1 MSPVPLCASRLG
13 IAAGR
18 RIVSGSRTSRTG
30 ARALVGT
37 SAGEQHRPRT
47 QALVGERGGTARGG
61 VRAEPSAVG
70 RGVRERRV
78 AEREAD
84 ARAARERACEAA
96 AVSAMDET
104 AEAYGRRAR
113 RVTFRR
119 KHAAVAKRGAN
130 GQLGDIKSLSWSA
143 GRVRQAA
150 VAPVDF
156 PVAGDGWQQ
165 APDGLG
171 YTAVPER
178 RWAKRTPT
186 DTTVGLASAVGKHER
201 EEPAARERQA
211 GRGVRRLVGGVAA
224 GPARAAQSDERRATG
239 DAQLSQQ
246 MQRMRVG
253 EGGGHDVPGLT
264 HDCSDEEGGAEAT
277 RARQRTDDGHTARG
291 SACAPGSRA
300 GEHTWRE
307 GAAAGVGPAEP
318 TPAGCEVMTR
328 AEVRIERERQARDEF
343 GAATRATWSQ
353 PVSLTAAAKA
363 RDTARTQQ
371 ADEAAIAA
379 MRATRQAAIGT
390 NLSENSMSGIT
401 SAVRFWLEFC
411 AVRGVDP
418 DEFGVLLHDELP
430 RPSQLM
436 AEDEI
441 LCDFAAY
448 VVDHPRKKGIVNL
461 RGNTAAEY
469 VSRVLTWYEG
479 RLRPAR
485 RPGGAGGL
493 AGANNAL
500 GSALRRT
507 LKGLRKMHPSDPSKN
522 RKVPVTRANMM
533 GIKRQ
538 LDLSTKFGSM
548 VWAFCTTCWQGGRR
562 AGDIIRGKAVKA
574 PWTPQR
580 DMHRGRVVT
589 ERGDGGRV
597 VRVVL
602 QLPPGKTDQTG
613 EEGHEAI
620 LPLAHEAEINA
631 AAAIMHMMRLDPL
644 AAGETP
650 SSAPLFRDSRP
661 GHDGRP
667 MTYGAMLRVVKKLLM
682 GAGMSEEDAGCHS
695 FRRGT
700 ATSLQHA
707 GESDATMRSI
717 GIWASNAMFGY
728 MDVTKGGAMERA
740 MLRMAETDVTLREG
754 ARRGIDRR

>member
-1 MSPVPLCASRLG
+1 M
-13 IAAGR
+13 
-18 RIVSGSRTSRTG
+18 
-30 ARALVGT
+30 
-37 SAGEQHRPRT
+37 
-47 QALVGERGGTARGG
+47 
-61 VRAEPSAVG
+61 
-70 RGVRERRV
+70 
-78 AEREAD
+78 
-84 ARAARERACEAA
+84 
-96 AVSAMDET
+96 
-104 AEAYGRRAR
+104 
-113 RVTFRR
+113 TFRR
-119 KHAAVAKRGAN
+119 THAAVAKRGAN
-130 GQLGDIKSLSWSA
+130 GRYGDIKSLSWDAS
-143 GRVRQAA
+143 RVRRAA
-150 VAPVDF
+150 VAPGDL

-165 APDGLG
+165 DPDGLAC
-171 YTAVPER
+171 TAVPARRVAER
-178 RWAKRTPT
+178 TLT
-186 DTTVGLASAVGKHER
+186 DPAAVRAGAVGKHER
-201 EEPAARERQA
+201 DEPTAREQRA
-211 GRGVRRLVGGVAA
+211 GRGERRLVGGAAA
-224 GPARAAQSDERRATG
+224 GPARAARSDERHAVDGARRSQRLRRTRVSGG
-239 DAQLSQQ
+239 DSH
-246 MQRMRVG
+246 G
-253 EGGGHDVPGLT
+253 VPGLT
-264 HDCSDEEGGAEAT
+264 HDSSDEETGAEAA
-277 RARQRTDDGHTARG
+277 RARRRTDDGHMARG
-291 SACAPGSRA
+291 SAYAPGSRA
-300 GEHTWRE
+300 GEHAWRE

-318 TPAGCEVMTR
+318 TPAGRDVMTST
-328 AEVRIERERQARDEF
+328 EVRVERERQARDEF

-353 PVSLTAAAKA
+353 AVSLTAAAQA
-363 RDTARTQQ
+363 RDAARTQQ

-379 MRATRQAAIGT
+379 MRATRQAAMGT

-418 DEFGVLLHDELP
+418 DEFGVLRHDELP

-469 VSRVLTWYEG
+469 VSRVVTWYEG

-500 GSALRRT
+500 GNALRRT
-507 LKGLRKMHPSDPSKN
+507 LKGLRKLHPSDPSKN
-522 RKVPVTRANMM
+522 RKVPVTRADMI

-538 LDLSTKFGSM
+538 LDLSTKFDSM

-562 AGDIIRGKAVKA
+562 SGDIIRGKAVKA

-580 DMHRGRVVT
+580 DMHRGRVIT

-602 QLPPGKTDQTG
+602 QLPPGKADQTG

-631 AAAIMHMMRLDPL
+631 AAAIMHMLRLDPL

-650 SSAPLFRDSRP
+650 SSTPLFRDSRP

-667 MTYGAMLRVVKKLLM
+667 MTYGAVIRVVKKLLV

-700 ATSLQHA
+700 ATALQLG
-707 GESDATMRSI
+707 GESGATMRSI

-740 MLRMAETDVTLREG
+740 MLRMAETDVTLRDG

>member
-1 MSPVPLCASRLG
+1 MSPFPLCASRLG

-130 GQLGDIKSLSWSA
+130 GQLGD
-143 GRVRQAA
+143 
-150 VAPVDF
+150 
-156 PVAGDGWQQ
+156 
-165 APDGLG
+165 
-171 YTAVPER
+171 
-178 RWAKRTPT
+178 
-186 DTTVGLASAVGKHER
+186 DTTVVLASAVGKHEQ

-264 HDCSDEEGGAEAT
+264 HDSSDEEGGAEAT
-277 RARQRTDDGHTARG
+277 RARHRTDDGHTARG

-353 PVSLTAAAKA
+353 AVSLTAAAKA

-418 DEFGVLLHDELP
+418 DEFGVLRHDELP